1 MPNRASEN
9 IFAISS
15 GDHRTSSAPPP
26 DPVELE
32 GQRIAKAV
40 QAQRPDKV
48 SAIETP
54 LVALIFD
61 FSKGWWGEG
70 EIKFYIDGDKEF
82 RFISWNIPNL
92 LIVEDNLAW
101 RAPSDWV
108 LPDEFELTDAFASDC
123 SVRISRS
130 T

>member
-1 MPNRASEN
+1 MAVTDPTTNMTVVASPGCGGLVPNRASEN

-61 FSKGWWGEG
+61 FSKGWWGNTLG
-70 EIKFYIDGDKEF
+70 NSAKAGLSF
-82 RFISWNIPNL
+82 SC
-92 LIVEDNLAW
+92 IVFHDHFWFFTEE
-101 RAPSDWV
+101 AP
-108 LPDEFELTDAFASDC
+108 
-123 SVRISRS
+123 
-130 T
+130 